1 MSEVRDICLSPR
13 STAVLLF
20 AVFAVSV
27 GYGVVLPVLPRV
39 VESMSPAASMD
50 GISRHTGF
58 LTAVY
63 AGAPLL
69 FAPLWGFLSDRHG
82 RRPIL
87 LIGLGGFGATL
98 ALSALAP
105 SLSWLY
111 AGRFL
116 NGVFAAAILPAAQA
130 LVADR
135 AVSDSWRA
143 RRFAWIGMASIT
155 GFFVG
160 PMLGG
165 LVLQVGSVGPM
176 SMPPAQFLRLPFL
189 LSAGLA
195 LLGASA
201 IFALDSGSR
210 SLASAGRQGQDAA
223 NRSAVRRLL
232 LLAGAVA
239 AGIAAFEVGLALR
252 GRSLDMTPFQ
262 IGIMFA
268 ECSLVMFAVQAV
280 VFSPLV
286 APSATPK
293 LVAPALAI
301 MGASLFIL
309 PYAEDFWAQLLVVGA
324 VAASAGVLTPI
335 LTYWISLRAGSA
347 QGVELG
353 REAAVAS
360 FGQALG
366 SAGGGMLFAFEG
378 VPDLGFLLPSGLIL
392 IAAAASL
399 GLPRRLSPE
408 TSDHSSSAIEAG
420 GTIDAKGN

>member
-1 MSEVRDICLSPR
+1 
-13 STAVLLF
+13 
-20 AVFAVSV
+20 
-27 GYGVVLPVLPRV
+27 
-39 VESMSPAASMD
+39 
-50 GISRHTGF
+50 
-58 LTAVY
+58 
-63 AGAPLL
+63 
-69 FAPLWGFLSDRHG
+69 
-82 RRPIL
+82 
-87 LIGLGGFGATL
+87 
-98 ALSALAP
+98 
-105 SLSWLY
+105 
-111 AGRFL
+111 
-116 NGVFAAAILPAAQA
+116 
-130 LVADR
+130 
-135 AVSDSWRA
+135 
-143 RRFAWIGMASIT
+143 
-155 GFFVG
+155 
-160 PMLGG
+160 
-165 LVLQVGSVGPM
+165 M

-378 VPDLGFLLPSGLIL
+378 VPDLGFLLSAGLIL

>member
-1 MSEVRDICLSPR
+1 MSEVPDIGLSPL

-27 GYGVVLPVLPRV
+27 GYGVALPVLPRV
-39 VESMSPAASMD
+39 VESMSPAAAMD
-50 GISRHTGF
+50 SVSWHTGF

-69 FAPLWGFLSDRHG
+69 FAPLWGLLSDRHG

-105 SLSWLY
+105 SLPWLY
-111 AGRFL
+111 AGRFG

-135 AVSDSWRA
+135 SISDSWRA

-165 LVLQVGSVGPM
+165 VVLQAGGVGPM
-176 SMPPAQFLRLPFL
+176 TIPTAQLLALPFL

-195 LLGASA
+195 LLGAGA
-201 IFALDSGSR
+201 IFMLDTGST
-210 SLASAGRQGQDAA
+210 SLASADRQGQDAI
-223 NRSAVRRLL
+223 NRSVARELL

-239 AGIAAFEVGLALR
+239 AGIAAFEVGLTLR
-252 GRSLDMTPFQ
+252 GRALDMTPFQ

-286 APSATPK
+286 APSATSK

-301 MGASLFIL
+301 LGAGLFAL
-309 PYAEDFWAQLLVVGA
+309 PYAENFSAQLFVVGA
-324 VAASAGVLTPI
+324 VAASAGVLVPI
-335 LTYWISLRAGSA
+335 LTYWISIGARTA
-347 QGVELG
+347 QGAELG
-353 REAAVAS
+353 RQAGVAS
-360 FGQALG
+360 LGQTLG

-378 VPDLGFLLPSGLIL
+378 MPDLGFLLPAGLIL

-399 GLPRRLSPE
+399 GLPRRLSPGS
-408 TSDHSSSAIEAG
+408 SDDSRGAVEAG
-420 GTIDAKGN
+420 AANDPD